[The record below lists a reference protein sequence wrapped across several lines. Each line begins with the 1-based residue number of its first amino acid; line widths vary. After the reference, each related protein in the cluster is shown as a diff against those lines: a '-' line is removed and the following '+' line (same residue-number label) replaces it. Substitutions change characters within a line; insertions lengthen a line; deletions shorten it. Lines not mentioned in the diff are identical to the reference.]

1 MSSNLLS
8 SGWRGEAV
16 YFVIFNVTNVLNY
29 VYLVFVGFFLGS
41 DSYGLFGALF
51 GTVYLVSALGNM
63 VKMAV
68 ARHIAT
74 AQAQNGGVIIR
85 KVVTAGLAW
94 SAALAAVVGFIL
106 VPTVPLI
113 ANALDSPTTPVIWS
127 CLAIAFSIWVPA
139 AYGVLQGMERFPSLG
154 GALFVAAVVRIVAGG
169 ALVAAGA
176 GVSGAM
182 AGVVFGYAASAV
194 FALILCYSQVR
205 ETNGQPW
212 ISVPAPR
219 LGALATVLIA
229 SIVVAAPTSLDVAV
243 VRHVF
248 SGEEAGVFTG
258 IAVLGRA
265 IVFATVAISF
275 TVLPKVAS
283 RAASGDDTG
292 RLLFHSMAITGALAV
307 TAAAA
312 IVFVVDVLGLQIV
325 GTDVSGEAA
334 ALHWYLAAMVL
345 FSLIVTVIY
354 YQVGMGDGAFILFV
368 GAPAVVLQGL
378 LVALIPDS
386 LTGVG
391 QLLFALNAALL
402 VGGVVFATARPTT
415 ASSVRRR
422 IAVTI
427 QSYPR
432 R

>member
-1 MSSNLLS
+1 MSSKLLS

-29 VYLVFVGFFLGS
+29 VYLVFVGFFLGGN
-41 DSYGLFGALF
+41 SYGLFGALF
-51 GTVYLVSALGNM
+51 GMVYLASALGNM

-74 AQAQNGGVIIR
+74 AQAQNGGTMIR
-85 KVVTAGLAW
+85 QVVTAGLAW
-94 SAALAAVVGFIL
+94 SAALAAVVGLIL

-113 ANALDSPTTPVIWS
+113 AEAFDSPTTPVIWS

-154 GALFVAAVVRIVAGG
+154 GALFVAAVVRIAAGG
-169 ALVAAGA
+169 TLVAAGA

-194 FALILCYSQVR
+194 FALILCYSQLR
-205 ETNGQPW
+205 DTNGQPW
-212 ISVPAPR
+212 IWVAAPR
-219 LGALATVLIA
+219 FGALATVLIA

-265 IVFATVAISF
+265 IVFATIAISF

-283 RAASGDDTG
+283 RTASGSDTG
-292 RLLFHSMAITGALAV
+292 RLLFDSLAITGVLAV

-312 IVFVVDVLGLQIV
+312 IVFAVDVLGWQIV
-325 GTDVSGEAA
+325 GTDVSGATA

-345 FSLIVTVIY
+345 FSLTVTVIY
-354 YQVGMGDGAFILFV
+354 YQVGKGDGSFILFAGV
-368 GAPAVVLQGL
+368 PAVALQGI

-386 LTGVG
+386 LTGVA

-402 VGGVVFATARPTT
+402 VGGVVFATARLSTT
-415 ASSVRRR
+415 SSVGRPTV
-422 IAVTI
+422 ATTH
-427 QSYPR
+427 S
-432 R
+432 